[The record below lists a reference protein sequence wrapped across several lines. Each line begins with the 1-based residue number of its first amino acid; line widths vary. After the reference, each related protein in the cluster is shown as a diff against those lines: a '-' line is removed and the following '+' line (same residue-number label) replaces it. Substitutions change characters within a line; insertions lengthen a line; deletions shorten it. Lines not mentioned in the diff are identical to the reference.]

1 MQLISAHDLET
12 DHTYKIEQLDAGIR
26 THKYRGTIKNLKA
39 CTWGWD
45 GGNVLEIGNM
55 FEYIDGKE
63 TNSSDETSP
72 TFPGNV
78 FYVHVNTNATEEQ
91 YWLFYKCTSESL
103 MIKQVLRQ
111 SLFLDKVTLLGLHKQ
126 HINLN
131 ANF

>member
-12 DHTYKIEQLDAGIR
+12 GHTYYIEGFCAGVR
-26 THKYRGTIKNLKA
+26 TNKYRGTIKNLKA

-55 FEYIDGKE
+55 FEYVNGQE
-63 TNSSDETSP
+63 TNSTDHTSP

-78 FYVHVNTNATEEQ
+78 FYVHVNTNASEEQ

-111 SLFLDKVTLLGLHKQ
+111 TLRLDKETIWGLHKY
-126 HINLN
+126 HTCSVI
-131 ANF
+131 